1 VNARAIFYAP
11 SGTLRAPWRIGGF
24 LLVFFAAKYAF
35 YGVAR
40 GLPTP
45 GSFVPNMMEAWM
57 LLLASV
63 LLATF
68 IMLRRVDDRAWSTI
82 GLGRANAAPSL
93 LTLGLVVGALGIL
106 IPSGAL
112 LAAHW
117 LQVTPPART
126 GGSSL
131 GFGIGTALLFLPQSL
146 SEELISR
153 GYAFSAVREAIG
165 PVWAL
170 VISSLVF
177 GGLHLYNPGANARSF
192 AIVVLAGVW
201 LGSIVVLTRSVY
213 AAWMAHFAW
222 NAGMVSVLHAPVSG
236 ITFPAPD
243 YAIVSNGPEWA
254 TGGAWGPEASVFAA
268 IAMLASIYAVYRWT
282 RARGIGAPELAHG

>member
-24 LLVFFAAKYAF
+24 LLVFFAAKYALF
-35 YGVAR
+35 AVAG
-40 GLPTP
+40 GLPRP
-45 GSFVPNMMEAWM
+45 GSFIPNMMEAWIV
-57 LLLASV
+57 LLASV

-82 GLGRANAAPSL
+82 GLGRANAAPSVM
-93 LTLGLVVGALGIL
+93 TLGLIVGALGIL

-117 LQVTPPART
+117 LQVAPPARAD
-126 GGSSL
+126 GSSL
-131 GFGIGTALLFLPQSL
+131 RFGIGTALLFLPQSL
-146 SEELISR
+146 SEELLSR

-170 VISSLVF
+170 VLSSLVF

-222 NAGMVSVLHAPVSG
+222 NAGIVSVLHAPVSG
-236 ITFPAPD
+236 IPFPAPD
-243 YAIVSNGPEWA
+243 YTIVSNGPEWA
-254 TGGAWGPEASVFAA
+254 TGGSWGPEGSVFAA
-268 IAMLASIYAVYRWT
+268 IAMLASIYVVYRWT